1 MKAEKYVLCAIIHK
15 KPYAFFKT
23 DVTYLF
29 SGARREVYKL
39 ICDLISKDPAENLV
53 SSLYDYYAGDNQS
66 MIVDIINYTAQ
77 SAEDEEN
84 ENKYYQDCLW
94 VIYKNYLEIRLK
106 ELTDE
111 YSGEVDNLRRKEL
124 SQKMIEIHTKLK
136 TKKVD
141 ML

>member
-1 MKAEKYVLCAIIHK
+1 MTA
-15 KPYAFFKT
+15 
-23 DVTYLF
+23 
-29 SGARREVYKL
+29 GKL
-39 ICDLISKDPAENLV
+39 
-53 SSLYDYYAGDNQS
+53 DNHTQR
-66 MIVDIINYTAQ
+66 NETGFRCYTTH
-77 SAEDEEN
+77 
-84 ENKYYQDCLW
+84 
-94 VIYKNYLEIRLK
+94 KNYLEIRLK